1 LVAHGLLDLLASDY
15 IPMSL
20 LKGAFRLLEP
30 PFGLTLWQA
39 VAMVTWL
46 PAEVAGL
53 VDRGRIATGLR
64 ADLVRVKRID
74 GRPIVRAVL
83 VGGERVA

>member
-1 LVAHGLLDLLASDY
+1 MLASDY

-30 PFGLTLWQA
+30 PFGLKLWQA

-46 PAEVAGL
+46 PAEIAGL
-53 VDRGRIATGLR
+53 VDRGRIATGLQ